1 MNSRHRPFAAVRNA
15 IAVSGLLVAVHA
27 NAQDAGPLALVL
39 PISARAASLGNAWV
53 AGRDEYVIFHNP
65 ALVNTTAMP
74 FGVSVGSFGRH
85 AFSLA
90 TAAGWTVGPINFG
103 WGVHLV
109 NFSIPRTAAYPYS
122 LRSVLGSGDA
132 DVSSLQ
138 TVAAANML
146 WKGMRF
152 GVGAKY
158 AQDMAPHSV
167 SATSSVVLPT
177 RGSAILADLGVSRP
191 LLSGT
196 AGLAV
201 QNIAA
206 PYSLGTHSVSVPTQI
221 ALGWTALKQ
230 WGELDY
236 GFATQVMAR
245 RHGWISPAAGL
256 DVGYSWI
263 EGYSMNGRVGAR
275 RPESKDE
282 RPVSVGAAFN
292 ADRLNVEY
300 GLGFFAGNER
310 VHRLTLRWR

>member
-1 MNSRHRPFAAVRNA
+1 MNSRHRSLAGVCPSLALLGMLAAVQ
-15 IAVSGLLVAVHA
+15 A
-27 NAQDAGPLALVL
+27 NAQDAGPLALLL
-39 PISARAASLGNAWV
+39 PVSARAASLGNAWV

-65 ALVNTTAMP
+65 ALVNTTGMP
-74 FGVSVGSFGRH
+74 FGVSVGSYGRH

-90 TAAGWTVGPINFG
+90 TAAGWTVGPVNLG
-103 WGVHLV
+103 WGVHMV
-109 NFSIPRTAAYPYS
+109 NLSTPRTAAYPYS
-122 LRSVLGSGDA
+122 LRSALDSGDA
-132 DVSSLQ
+132 DVSSLV
-138 TVAAANML
+138 TAAAANML
-146 WKGMRF
+146 WKGFRF

-158 AQDMAPHSV
+158 AQDIAPQSV

-191 LLSGT
+191 LWSGT

-206 PYSLGTHSVSVPTQI
+206 PYTLGTQSVSVPTQI
-221 ALGWTALKQ
+221 ALGWTATKQ

-256 DVGYSWI
+256 DVGYGWI
-263 EGYSMNGRVGAR
+263 EGYSVNGRIGAR
-275 RPESKDE
+275 RTESKDE
-282 RPVSVGAAFN
+282 RPVSVGAAVN

-300 GLGFFAGNER
+300 GLGFFAGGKQ

>member
-1 MNSRHRPFAAVRNA
+1 M
-15 IAVSGLLVAVHA
+15 LVAGHA

-39 PISARAASLGNAWV
+39 PVSARAASLGNAWV

-65 ALVNTTAMP
+65 ALVNTTGMP
-74 FGVSVGSFGRH
+74 FGVSVGSYGRH
-85 AFSLA
+85 GFSLA
-90 TAAGWTVGPINFG
+90 TAAGWTVGPVNFG
-103 WGVHLV
+103 WGVHMV
-109 NFSIPRTAAYPYS
+109 NFSTPRTAAYPYS
-122 LRSVLGSGDA
+122 LGSALGAGDA
-132 DVSSLQ
+132 DVSSLV
-138 TVAAANML
+138 TAAAANML
-146 WKGMRF
+146 WKGFRF

-158 AQDMAPHSV
+158 AQDIAPQNV

-177 RGSAILADLGVSRP
+177 RGSAVLADVGVSRP
-191 LLSGT
+191 LWSGI

-206 PYSLGTHSVSVPTQI
+206 PYTLGTQSVSVPTQI
-221 ALGWTALKQ
+221 ALGWTATKQ

-256 DVGYSWI
+256 DVGYGWI
-263 EGYSMNGRVGAR
+263 EGYSVNARVGAR
-275 RPESKDE
+275 RTESKDE

-300 GLGFFAGNER
+300 GLGFVAGSKQ